1 MPSFYVFSLVCFFYS
16 AVAFLGLLANK
27 HTAPQ
32 ITPPT
37 TKEPT
42 VTPNPT
48 AAPAWWTELSA
59 VPDNTWVF
67 TRLRYQRV
75 ARVVIAG
82 PLYVRMMGILRV
94 KDSFEE
100 IARRGGGMWAK
111 NECGPRE

>member
-1 MPSFYVFSLVCFFYS
+1 MPSFYVFSLVCFLYS
-16 AVAFLGLLANK
+16 AVAFLGLLSNK

-48 AAPAWWTELSA
+48 AVTAWWTELSA

-67 TRLRYQRV
+67 TRLRHQRV
-75 ARVVIAG
+75 ARVVISDSQPANRPRG
-82 PLYVRMMGILRV
+82 APKERIKSVLVRRFGAA
-94 KDSFEE
+94 DHPP
-100 IARRGGGMWAK
+100 A
-111 NECGPRE
+111 